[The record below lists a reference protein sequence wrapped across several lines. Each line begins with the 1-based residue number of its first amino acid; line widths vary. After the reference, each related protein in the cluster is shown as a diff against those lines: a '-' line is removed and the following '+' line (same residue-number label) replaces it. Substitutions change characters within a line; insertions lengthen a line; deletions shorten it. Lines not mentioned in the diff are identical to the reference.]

1 MIGDASVSCSTSQGF
16 LTLAGAKH
24 LCTALGQPERVAQL
38 SENGTG
44 WALVAAINHTSGA
57 TSALF
62 AQWWCEEDLNDAVQ
76 RHICVTA
83 FPGSR
88 LNERCVWMHV
98 LRATKS
104 RAGDYSACDSLALN
118 GCVMSLALT

>member
-1 MIGDASVSCSTSQGF
+1 MIGDGSASCSTSQGF
-16 LTLAGAKH
+16 ITLAGAKH

-44 WALVAAINHTSGA
+44 WALVAAIHRTTGA

-76 RHICVTA
+76 RHICVAA

-88 LNERCVWMHV
+88 LNERCVETVECHKV
-98 LRATKS
+98 KGVETIRRAT
-104 RAGDYSACDSLALN
+104 RWP
-118 GCVMSLALT
+118 